1 MKKKGIL
8 IVLLVLAVIL
18 AAGSMFTVAED
29 EYACTVRFSK
39 IIDTTSEAGLHFK
52 LPFVDSVK
60 YFTDATQLYDIP
72 PSEVLTSDKQ
82 NMTVDCYILWRISD
96 PKLFYQTLGST
107 AKAEERLD
115 AITYSALKTDMG
127 TLAQADIINMNDGA
141 ERNTIY
147 DDITVKVDAA
157 AKSYG
162 IHVEDVKIKR
172 FDLPES
178 NLNAVYGRMISERNQ
193 MAEKYTADGNY
204 DASIIRNDV
213 DKQVNIIVSDAGAA
227 AAKLEA
233 EGEQEYMRLLAKRPS
248 FWTPTP
254 SLPRSLWAENRDQLK
269 KPAHRSLDR
278 CAGFVLI
285 ALFPKTIGVL
295 ALVGHPAQGGYHRRL
310 VGGVGHAVPF
320 VGGSQHRDRG
330 LLLRDQLGHRQRQ
343 EEFTLDGVLHQRL
356 VQKSREAGFQ
366 LLQEAGGVA
375 PQVHGYGGVGGD
387 VHPVLAVLGEVDA
400 AGVLFHTGTL
410 VNAGEMTLAVGDAD
424 APGDAAVVRHGL
436 AQLVAH
442 HVVIVGVLILRV
454 AEGVVNHPV
463 GGGAVIVVGVDDRKG
478 RVADGLT
485 GAQNRV
491 AGAPWLG
498 ASLRDGV
505 AGGDIVQLLIG
516 VTDLHGAFFQS
527 LADGLHEVLA
537 DGFLDDDNGGIETGF
552 VGVIKGIVQNR
563 FALTSH
569 RVDLLQ
575 SAVAAAHTGGHNDE
589 NRFACHSNSPFL
601 FFGGTMESGSA
612 ACFIGVGSL

>member
-1 MKKKGIL
+1 MKKTGIL
-8 IVLLVLAVIL
+8 IVLLVLVVIL

-39 IIDTTSEAGLHFK
+39 IIDTTSEAGLHLK

-204 DASIIRNDV
+204 DASIIRNNV
-213 DKQVNIIVSDAGAA
+213 DKQVNIIVSDAEAS

-233 EGEQEYMRLLAKRPS
+233 EGEQEYMRLLAEAYD
-248 FWTPTP
+248 TQ
-254 SLPRSLWAENRDQLK
+254 DK
-269 KPAHRSLDR
+269 KDFYEFS
-278 CAGFVLI
+278 
-285 ALFPKTIGVL
+285 L
-295 ALVGHPAQGGYHRRL
+295 AL
-310 VGGVGHAVPF
+310 
-320 VGGSQHRDRG
+320 
-330 LLLRDQLGHRQRQ
+330 
-343 EEFTLDGVLHQRL
+343 
-356 VQKSREAGFQ
+356 
-366 LLQEAGGVA
+366 
-375 PQVHGYGGVGGD
+375 
-387 VHPVLAVLGEVDA
+387 DA
-400 AGVLFHTGTL
+400 L
-410 VNAGEMTLAVGDAD
+410 
-424 APGDAAVVRHGL
+424 
-436 AQLVAH
+436 
-442 HVVIVGVLILRV
+442 
-454 AEGVVNHPV
+454 
-463 GGGAVIVVGVDDRKG
+463 K
-478 RVADGLT
+478 
-485 GAQNRV
+485 
-491 AGAPWLG
+491 
-498 ASLRDGV
+498 ASLN
-505 AGGDIVQLLIG
+505 GDEKTVIL
-516 VTDLHGAFFQS
+516 DANS
-527 LADGLHEVLA
+527 ELARILMGE
-537 DGFLDDDNGGIETGF
+537 
-552 VGVIKGIVQNR
+552 K
-563 FALTSH
+563 
-569 RVDLLQ
+569 
-575 SAVAAAHTGGHNDE
+575 
-589 NRFACHSNSPFL
+589 
-601 FFGGTMESGSA
+601 
-612 ACFIGVGSL
+612 